1 MAGARTFVIGER
13 WTILLLRDLFPRGPQ
28 GDSMI
33 LRNLSGVAPNTL
45 SDRLKDMEEHGL
57 IARSGLQ

>member
-13 WTILLLRDLFPRGPQ
+13 WTILLLRDLFPRGPH